1 MIDGITI
8 GADPEL
14 FIVDN
19 NNKVIS
25 AVGLIPGEKGNP
37 YVADDMPKGFGI
49 EIDNILG
56 EFNIPPATSK
66 QSFITN
72 INYMKNYIDNFVKQ
86 INPNYGIQCI
96 ASRMVDDDQLQS
108 DEAKLFGCMPD
119 YNVYTEKKNKK
130 PNAKNQN
137 LRSAGFH
144 IHIGYDHPTVPE
156 SLRMV
161 KLLDVFLGIPS
172 VIIDPDKKRRELY
185 GKAGA
190 FRLTRYGFEYRTLSS
205 YIMSKDSILNLV
217 CELLILAIKYGG
229 TPLAFDKDQIQHI
242 INESDVEEAK
252 RFLIDFDYIRE
263 SDSKYIR
270 NFLETFRV

>member
-25 AVGLIPGEKGNP
+25 AVGLIPGEKGKP

-56 EFNIPPATSK
+56 EFNIPPVTSK
-66 QSFITN
+66 RGFITN

-108 DEAKLFGCMPD
+108 NEAKLFG
-119 YNVYTEKKNKK
+119 
-130 PNAKNQN
+130 
-137 LRSAGFH
+137 
-144 IHIGYDHPTVPE
+144 
-156 SLRMV
+156 
-161 KLLDVFLGIPS
+161 
-172 VIIDPDKKRRELY
+172 
-185 GKAGA
+185 
-190 FRLTRYGFEYRTLSS
+190 
-205 YIMSKDSILNLV
+205 
-217 CELLILAIKYGG
+217 
-229 TPLAFDKDQIQHI
+229 
-242 INESDVEEAK
+242 
-252 RFLIDFDYIRE
+252 
-263 SDSKYIR
+263 
-270 NFLETFRV
+270 

>member
-1 MIDGITI
+1 MINGITI

-25 AVGLIPGEKGNP
+25 AVGLIPGEKGKP
-37 YVADDMPKGFGI
+37 YVADDMPKGFGM

-56 EFNIPPATSK
+56 EFNIPPVKLKSG
-66 QSFITN
+66 FVNN

-137 LRSAGFH
+137 LRSAGQVKARKYRN
-144 IHIGYDHPTVPE
+144 IQQNCVKTVN
-156 SLRMV
+156 
-161 KLLDVFLGIPS
+161 
-172 VIIDPDKKRRELY
+172 DKFIYKQ
-185 GKAGA
+185 
-190 FRLTRYGFEYRTLSS
+190 
-205 YIMSKDSILNLV
+205 ILK
-217 CELLILAIKYGG
+217 C
-229 TPLAFDKDQIQHI
+229 
-242 INESDVEEAK
+242 
-252 RFLIDFDYIRE
+252 
-263 SDSKYIR
+263 R
-270 NFLETFRV
+270 NFLVYLLK

>member
-25 AVGLIPGEKGNP
+25 AVGLIPGEKGKP

-56 EFNIPPATSK
+56 EFNIPPVTSK
-66 QSFITN
+66 RGFVTN

-137 LRSAGFH
+137 LRSAGQVKARKYRN
-144 IHIGYDHPTVPE
+144 IQQNCVKTVN
-156 SLRMV
+156 
-161 KLLDVFLGIPS
+161 
-172 VIIDPDKKRRELY
+172 DKFIYK
-185 GKAGA
+185 
-190 FRLTRYGFEYRTLSS
+190 
-205 YIMSKDSILNLV
+205 
-217 CELLILAIKYGG
+217 
-229 TPLAFDKDQIQHI
+229 
-242 INESDVEEAK
+242 
-252 RFLIDFDYIRE
+252 
-263 SDSKYIR
+263 
-270 NFLETFRV
+270 